1 MTSNVVLLNQEDFLF
16 TVYSKPARG
25 RRPIRQHLWFGARE
39 INTARSV
46 DSMSSTPILISIVI
60 PTWNRPVLLGRL
72 VELINAENEA
82 GDIEVVI
89 VDDCSEEKNWKLL
102 QDIAASNLNVK
113 LYRNATNIGMTRNW
127 NKAIEYARGQWIG
140 FMCDDDLF
148 KPDSIERIRKLIST
162 TPKPCL
168 ILQNSSISFESEWIE
183 PGVAAANRVALP
195 PASGQF
201 WHREI
206 TEKLGA
212 FDERVK
218 YCPDA
223 EFWLRLAYHYPVLLV
238 RDYLVI
244 PYQHD
249 TNYMWEI
256 FRRPDFLEQVTLSI
270 TISSQWLLGENAT
283 DRQLVQYQIDD
294 GIWET
299 LRTVLNNTFLKSG
312 EMKNFPRY
320 LIEFIRYSFV
330 MNRKRLMVKTI
341 ARLPLLRAKDF
352 LRPIA
357 NQWGLLKK

>member
-1 MTSNVVLLNQEDFLF
+1 
-16 TVYSKPARG
+16 
-25 RRPIRQHLWFGARE
+25 
-39 INTARSV
+39 
-46 DSMSSTPILISIVI
+46 MSSVPILISIVI
-60 PTWNRPVLLGRL
+60 PTWNRPVLLARL
-72 VELINAENEA
+72 VELISAENEA

-102 QDIAASNLNVK
+102 QEIAASNLNVR
-113 LYRNATNIGMTRNW
+113 LYRNATNIGMTPNW
-127 NKAIEYARGQWIG
+127 NKAVGYARGQWIG
-140 FMCDDDLF
+140 FMCDDDMF
-148 KPDSIERIRKLIST
+148 KPDSIERIRKLISA

-168 ILQNSSISFESEWIE
+168 ILQNSSIGFISEWIE
-183 PGVAAANRVALP
+183 PGVVAANRVALP

-206 TEKLGA
+206 TENLGA

-256 FRRPDFLEQVTLSI
+256 FRKPDFLEQVTLSI
-270 TISSQWLLGENAT
+270 TLSSQWLLGEKAS
-283 DRQLVQYQIDD
+283 DRKLVQYQIDD

-312 EMKNFPRY
+312 KMKNFPRY
-320 LIEFIRYSFV
+320 LYKFIQYSFAL
-330 MNRKRLMVKTI
+330 NRKLLMVKTV
-341 ARLPLLRAKDF
+341 AKLPVLRMKDY
-352 LRPIA
+352 LRPVA
-357 NQWGLLKK
+357 VKLKLLKK